1 MDALDPRHGTTRGHA
16 AGCRDSCCREARNA
30 DERARRKRRQVLG
43 IERSI
48 DATGT
53 SRRIRA
59 LMAIGHSSGTIGARF
74 GVTSQAVL
82 QVAERTWVQR
92 HTAAAIARAYDEL
105 RDVEGTSTRTRRAAA
120 RNGWAT
126 PDRWLNID
134 DPNETPD
141 PGYQAHRSRRDLYVD
156 PVVVE
161 RILGGDF
168 TLAATTTKAEKVEV
182 VAWWRELGRPL
193 NELERETGWE
203 PRKYL
208 MRESA

>member
-1 MDALDPRHGTTRGHA
+1 MNAHGTTARYRS
-16 AGCRDSCCREARNA
+16 GCRCDDCR
-30 DERARRKRRQVLG
+30 RANTRYDQYRRLDMLRG
-43 IERSI
+43 IERTV
-48 DATGT
+48 DVTGT
-53 SRRIRA
+53 RRRVQALHCHGYSLAMVAEAAGYRSLQAISRAINRTRVTVATRDRIAAAFDA
-59 LMAIGHSSGTIGARF
+59 LMAEPGPS
-74 GVTSQAVL
+74 
-82 QVAERTWVQR
+82 
-92 HTAAAIARAYDEL
+92 RAS
-105 RDVEGTSTRTRRAAA
+105 RQRAARMGFSPA
-120 RNGWAT
+120 HA
-126 PDRWLNID
+126 WLNID

-141 PGYQAHRSRRDLYVD
+141 PGYQSHRSRRDRYVD